1 MLRALLH
8 LLVYPLTRLG
18 LRRRRQHGR
27 FRDPQF
33 ASFLSERNRG
43 RNNTD
48 FQDAVL
54 KGRKLFKTLLAL
66 GLASGGAWFLVESA
80 KALSVF

>member
-1 MLRALLH
+1 MLH
-8 LLVYPLTRLG
+8 LLLYPLTRFG

-33 ASFLSERNRG
+33 ASFLSERNR
-43 RNNTD
+43 RANNTD

-66 GLASGGAWFLVESA
+66 GAVSGAAWIVVESA
-80 KALSVF
+80 KALTVF